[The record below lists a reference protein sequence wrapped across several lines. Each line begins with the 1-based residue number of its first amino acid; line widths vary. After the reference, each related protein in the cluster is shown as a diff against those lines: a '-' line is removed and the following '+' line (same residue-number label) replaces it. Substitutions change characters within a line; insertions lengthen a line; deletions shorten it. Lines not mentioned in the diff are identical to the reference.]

1 MLQNTDISA
10 DPADSCAIFM
20 TVHRASSKKLPSLSA
35 HCRFDDHIRCVAAK
49 KNLSH
54 KRESLRLAKMS
65 NICEMLDIPG
75 QPTAGYNR
83 PKGIHYSK
91 LTIVND
97 KSSPHA
103 PVGGSHA
110 PVGGSHDHMTSMSS
124 TSPLVNEEAMQFASK
139 NDDGS
144 LMLPFKAVEM
154 DQLGSFTVSPRSP
167 DQQQLNMFLESSS
180 FSHEDHHLDQHH
192 DNFDQRQLS
201 IDQQNSVDQVKITSD
216 QRQNN
221 QVKNQT
227 TL

>member
-20 TVHRASSKKLPSLSA
+20 TVHRAASSSKKLPSLSA

-54 KRESLRLAKMS
+54 KRESLRVAKMNS
-65 NICEMLDIPG
+65 ICEMLDIP
-75 QPTAGYNR
+75 TAAGYNR
-83 PKGIHYSK
+83 PKGLHYSK

-97 KSSPHA
+97 KPSPHT
-103 PVGGSHA
+103 PVGR
-110 PVGGSHDHMTSMSS
+110 SHDHTSSS
-124 TSPLVNEEAMQFASK
+124 NATTPLVTEEAIQFANK

-154 DQLGSFTVSPRSP
+154 DQLGGFSVSPRSP
-167 DQQQLNMFLESSS
+167 DRQQLNMFLESSS
-180 FSHEDHHLDQHH
+180 FSHEDHHLDQRQHHH
-192 DNFDQRQLS
+192 DSFYQRQQS
-201 IDQQNSVDQVKITSD
+201 IDQQNNVERTND
-216 QRQNN
+216 QRQDIN
-221 QVKNQT
+221 QVTNQT